1 MAGSIIK
8 ETVLLDKKAREKISE
23 LEKEKLDLDSLVK
36 KETKGIKD
44 KYKKDNAEKIAQA
57 KIDFENEIKERKEK
71 EINYFEKHLKNME
84 EQYKNHKEEWTEE
97 IFRACIES

>member
-44 KYKKDNAEKIAQA
+44 KYKKDNEEKIAQA

-84 EQYKNHKEEWTEE
+84 EQYKNHKEE
-97 IFRACIES
+97 